1 SNCGHKKVFKFYAPF
16 IDESKKENYSKII
29 N

>member
-1 SNCGHKKVFKFYAPF
+1 KTFKFYAPF

>member
-1 SNCGHKKVFKFYAPF
+1 FKFYAPF